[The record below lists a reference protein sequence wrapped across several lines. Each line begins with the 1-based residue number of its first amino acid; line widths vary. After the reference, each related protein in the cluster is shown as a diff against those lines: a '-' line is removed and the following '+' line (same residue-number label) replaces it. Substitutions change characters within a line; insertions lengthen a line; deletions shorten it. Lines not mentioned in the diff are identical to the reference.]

1 MAYKAVWNFGTVK
14 IKRLTSDDLIEFD
27 IGEGNGILK
36 FTETVVSLTTN
47 SGRNLKKSLGFRAI
61 INIDLTNICDG
72 TADKITELFK
82 QYNEARSSDY
92 AIAQGHDEP
101 FRIYPRFDDDL
112 SLDENYYYDCH
123 LTSDISMLDLAP
135 VNVGQSHA
143 LSFESIGLNPLLTT
157 STPEFTVW
165 EVKIGGTLETLQF
178 NDDGDLVDAKFKIN

>member
-36 FTETVVSLTTN
+36 FTETVVSLVTN
-47 SGRNLKKSLGFRAI
+47 SGKQLKKSLGFRAI

-82 QYNEARSSDY
+82 QSNEVRSSDY

-112 SLDENYYYDCH
+112 LLGENYYYDCH
-123 LTSDISMLDLAP
+123 LTSDIHMLDLAM
-135 VNVGQSHA
+135 VNVGQKI
-143 LSFESIGLNPLLTT
+143 LLTFESVDFEYLLTT

-165 EVKIGGTLETLQF
+165 EVNNSGTIETLQF
-178 NDDGDLVDAKFKIN
+178 NDDGTLVDAKFKIN

>member
-1 MAYKAVWNFGTVK
+1 MSYKAVWNFGTVK

-36 FTETVVSLTTN
+36 FTETVVSLVTN
-47 SGRNLKKSLGFRAI
+47 SGKQLKKSLGFRAI

-82 QYNEARSSDY
+82 QSNEVRSSDY

-101 FRIYPRFDDDL
+101 FRIYPRFDDGL
-112 SLDENYYYDCH
+112 SLDENYYYDCY
-123 LTSDISMLDLAP
+123 LTSDIRMIDLAK
-135 VNVGQSHA
+135 VSVGQTVNLTFQSVDLH
-143 LSFESIGLNPLLTT
+143 PVLTT

-165 EVKIGGTLETLQF
+165 EVKIGETLETLQF

>member
-36 FTETVVSLTTN
+36 FTETVVSLVTN
-47 SGRNLKKSLGFRAI
+47 SGKQLKKSLGFRAI

-82 QYNEARSSDY
+82 QSNEVRSSDY

-112 SLDENYYYDCH
+112 LLSENYYYDCN
-123 LTSDISMLDLAP
+123 LTSEVSMIGLST
-135 VNVGQSHA
+135 VNVGQTQT
-143 LSFESIGLNPLLTT
+143 LSFESIGLSPLLTT

-165 EVKIGGTLETLQF
+165 EVNNSGTIETLQF
-178 NDDGDLVDAKFKIN
+178 NDDGTLVDAKFKIN